1 VEKFSHPSHQSHHI
15 SSFNIK
21 NLLASPLEEVH
32 TIYHLSLQFL
42 SLHKKTNKSV
52 ISVISINLIRVCFLF
67 IFFQGSFFSKNEKT
81 LKNIIIIFVIR
92 EQHLLFPKL
101 LVHQTF
107 IFSVINYNLH
117 PIFSLPHSLTLVTVF
132 RNPRTIFFS
141 FQNNTGS
148 EN

>member
-1 VEKFSHPSHQSHHI
+1 MEKFSHPSHQSHHI

-42 SLHKKTNKSV
+42 SLHKKTNQSV
-52 ISVISINLIRVCFLF
+52 KSINQIRVCFLF

-81 LKNIIIIFVIR
+81 LKKYYYYFVLK

-107 IFSVINYNLH
+107 IFSVINHNLH
-117 PIFSLPHSLTLVTVF
+117 PIFSLPHSLWSLSLGTLEQ
-132 RNPRTIFFS
+132 IFFS